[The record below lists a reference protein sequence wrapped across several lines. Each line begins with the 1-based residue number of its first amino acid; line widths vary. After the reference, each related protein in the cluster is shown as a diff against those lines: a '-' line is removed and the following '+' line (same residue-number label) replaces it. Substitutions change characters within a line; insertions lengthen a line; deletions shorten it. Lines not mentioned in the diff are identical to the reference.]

1 LQGKSVVKALV
12 KSGKYRVRGVSRQDP
27 SSEKVKPLRDLGAE
41 PFQADQKNK
50 DQVIAACKGAYA
62 VYSVSISWPMASTR
76 LSVLL
81 FSTLE
86 IFDNLIHVCSVLK
99 GSRKQVE
106 DFLFSSL

>member
-1 LQGKSVVKALV
+1 MPFLQGKSVVKALV

-62 VYSVSISWPMASTR
+62 VYSVSISWPIASAR
-76 LSVLL
+76 LS
-81 FSTLE
+81 
-86 IFDNLIHVCSVLK
+86 IFLQYFGHV
-99 GSRKQVE
+99 
-106 DFLFSSL
+106 